1 MENTLKDFTINIKK
15 SIDREYDGDYNMQ
28 PNFDND
34 QKMLNDNV
42 ISSIEN
48 EYDDDYEDIV
58 IDHSD
63 DDDVLI
69 EPNQGNNIDT
79 IRLIKIRSLS
89 ALSDELDNINKTG
102 VPAIIDFKYL
112 QERKLSEFK
121 KVGSTLKAF
130 KNTTNA
136 NVVLLGSTG
145 NVIVVTPKEI
155 RLLKQ

>member
-102 VPAIIDFKYL
+102 IPAIIDFKYL

>member
-63 DDDVLI
+63 DDNVLI

-102 VPAIIDFKYL
+102 IPAIIDFKYL
-112 QERKLSEFK
+112 QERRLSEFK

>member
-48 EYDDDYEDIV
+48 EYDDDFEDIV

>member
-102 VPAIIDFKYL
+102 IPAIIDFKYL
-112 QERKLSEFK
+112 QERRLSEFK

-130 KNTTNA
+130 KNKTNA

>member
-155 RLLKQ
+155 RLIKQ

>member
-15 SIDREYDGDYNMQ
+15 SIDREYEGDYNMQ